1 MSGPELEQV
10 EQPFVRQLVAM
21 GWGHQAGD
29 LDHPELTG
37 RGLFTEVIQD
47 GVLRAKL
54 RDLNRR
60 PQADGTDQPWLDEAR
75 IAEAVAAIT
84 RIAKPRLIE
93 ANQTATQRLLLGVTV
108 DGLPDWDGG
117 RGQTIQFIDWDRPE
131 RNTFTVASQFRVDCP
146 PGYQTG
152 KAFIVPDLVLLVN
165 GIPVVVVE
173 CKSPSVPEPLADAVD
188 QLRRYHNQ
196 RVADGEV
203 EDNEGNEPLFAT
215 NQLLIATSFDEA
227 RVGTIGARF
236 DHYAPWK
243 TVAPE
248 TEDAIAAR
256 MGVSALSEQQRLI
269 AGMLRPD
276 RLLDL
281 IRHYILFMQ
290 ADGQTIKAV
299 CRYQQFRAVQQS
311 VRRLLTGA
319 TRKQD
324 GEIDRRGGII
334 WHTQGS
340 GKSLT
345 MVFLVRKLRTDLA
358 LRRFK
363 VVVVTDRID
372 LQRQLSATA
381 ALTGDV
387 VEVADSAAAFKN
399 LARRR
404 GPGLL
409 FATIQK
415 NRNPDTADEAG
426 LRLEDLP
433 VVSRVSE
440 AMAQFGVSV
449 PEVLNDDEAILI
461 LVDEAHRTQAGDLH
475 AQLMAG
481 LPNCA
486 RIGFTGTP
494 IIMGDKKR
502 THDIFG
508 EYLDKYT
515 IKESEADGATVPVL
529 YEGRTARGAIRDDA
543 NLDALFEDLFR
554 ERSRDEI
561 EAIKAKYAT
570 TGQIVEAPQLIA
582 AKAKDLLRHYV
593 AHILPNGLKAQVVAA
608 SRLAAVRYAAALEIA
623 RDELLAEAEAL
634 PPGDRAIDDVELC
647 QRPPGARAV
656 VQAWRQRDQLRA
668 LQFAAVI
675 SGSNNDDPAWK
686 VWTDGAANE
695 QRIKR
700 FKKPLGLARTDKT
713 DPLAFLVVKSMLLTG
728 FDAPIEGVMY
738 LDRPIREA
746 ELLQA
751 IARVNRTGYGKQ
763 AGIVVDYYG
772 VAHHLRAAL
781 EAYAEQ
787 DIDGALASL
796 KDQVPILRDR
806 HQRVLELFRS
816 RRIDGLDDQ
825 EACVQVLEDE
835 RLRAEFTVKL
845 KQFLASV
852 DLILPRPE
860 ALPYTADAKKLAY
873 IHARARNRYKDTPV
887 IGKDVGAKVRKL
899 IDDHVLCLGIDPKV
913 PPIQLG
919 DANFEQHI
927 AYQASDRAKASEM
940 EHAIRHHISKH
951 LDEDPV
957 LYQRLSERLHDL
969 LAKLGEKWD
978 EVVAA
983 LRNLMADLK
992 TGDAGDQQ
1000 DVAGLP
1006 ETHAPFL
1013 RLIIEKGG
1021 DGSKPSDATLVKL
1034 RDLTMT
1040 LVGMIAD
1047 ELTPNFWEPHKIPA
1061 KEALGTKLF
1070 REIRAS
1076 KLVPNDQAAA
1086 LKDGL
1091 LDLAKANHKKLVQ
1104 E

>member
-10 EQPFVRQLVAM
+10 EQPFVRQLALL
-21 GWGHQAGD
+21 GWQHQAGD
-29 LDHPELTG
+29 LDHPALTG
-37 RGLFTEVIQD
+37 RSAFTEVIQD
-47 GVLRAKL
+47 SVLRAKL
-54 RDLNRR
+54 REINLR
-60 PQADGTDQPWLDEAR
+60 DGQPWLDEAR

-84 RIAKPRLIE
+84 RLAKPRLME
-93 ANQTATQRLLLGVTV
+93 ANQIATERLLLGVTV
-108 DGLPDWDGG
+108 DGLPDWNGG
-117 RGQTIQFIDWDRPE
+117 RGQTIQFIDWEHPE
-131 RNTFTVASQFRVDCP
+131 RNTFTVASQYRVDCP

-152 KAFIVPDLVLLVN
+152 KAFIVPDLVLLIN
-165 GIPVVVVE
+165 GIPVVVIE
-173 CKSPSVPEPLADAVD
+173 CKSPSVCEPLTDAVD

-196 RVADGEV
+196 RVVDGEV

-215 NQLLIATSFDEA
+215 NQVLIASSFDEA
-227 RVGTIGARF
+227 RIGTIGARF

-243 TVAPE
+243 TVFPE
-248 TEDAIAAR
+248 TEENIAADL
-256 MGVSALSEQQRLI
+256 GVKVLSEQQRLI
-269 AGMLRPD
+269 AGVLRPD
-276 RLLDL
+276 RLLDI
-281 IRHYILFMQ
+281 IRHFVLFMQ
-290 ADGQTIKAV
+290 SGGQTIKVV
-299 CRYQQFRAVQQS
+299 CRYQQFRAVLRS
-311 VRRLLTGA
+311 VQRLLTGA
-319 TRKQD
+319 TRVQD
-324 GEIDRRGGII
+324 GEIDRRGGIV

-345 MVFLVRKLRTDLA
+345 MVFLVRKLRTHPE

-363 VVVVTDRID
+363 VVVITDRKD
-372 LQRQLSATA
+372 LQRQLSGTA

-387 VEVADSAAAFKN
+387 VEVADSAATFKK
-399 LARRR
+399 LVRRR

-426 LRLEDLP
+426 LKVEDLP
-433 VVSRVSE
+433 TVPRVCE
-440 AMAQFGVSV
+440 PQVNYNAGV
-449 PEVLNDDEAILI
+449 PEVLNDDEAILV
-461 LVDEAHRTQAGDLH
+461 LVDEAHRTQAGDMH

-481 LPNCA
+481 IPNCA

-508 EYLDKYT
+508 EYLDRYT

-554 ERSRDEI
+554 ERNREEI

-582 AKAKDLLRHYV
+582 AKARDLLRHYV
-593 AHILPNGLKAQVVAA
+593 AHILPNAFKAQVVAA
-608 SRLAAVRYAAALEIA
+608 SRLAAVRYVAALEVA
-623 RDELLAEAEAL
+623 RDELLAEAEKL
-634 PPGDRAIDDVELC
+634 PPDDQAMDDVALC
-647 QRPPGARAV
+647 QRPPAIRAV
-656 VQAWRQRDQLRA
+656 VQAWRHRDLLRA
-668 LQFAAVI
+668 IQFAAVI

-695 QRIKR
+695 LRVKR
-700 FKKPLGLARTDKT
+700 FIRTLGPVQNDKT

-751 IARVNRTGYGKQ
+751 IARVNRTGFGKQ

-772 VAHHLRAAL
+772 VAHHLQAAL
-781 EAYAEQ
+781 KAYADQ

-796 KDQVPILRDR
+796 KDQVPIMRDR
-806 HQRVLELFRS
+806 HQRVLEIFRS
-816 RRIDGLDDQ
+816 RRIEGLDDQ
-825 EACVQVLEDE
+825 EACVQVLENQ

-845 KQFLASV
+845 KQFLASI

-860 ALPYTADAKKLAY
+860 ALPFTSDAKRLAS

-919 DANFEQHI
+919 DANFEQHLDR
-927 AYQASDRAKASEM
+927 QVSSRAKASEM
-940 EHAIRHHISKH
+940 EHAIRHHITKH

-957 LYQRLSERLHDL
+957 LYQRFSERLHDL
-969 LAKLGEKWD
+969 LEKLGEKWD
-978 EVVAA
+978 EVVTAM
-983 LRNLMADLK
+983 RSLMADMK
-992 TGDAGDQQ
+992 TGDAADQEIL
-1000 DVAGLP
+1000 AGLP
-1006 ETHAPFL
+1006 ETHGPFL
-1013 RLIIEKGG
+1013 RLILEKGTG
-1021 DGSKPSDATLVKL
+1021 GSKPSDADLVKL
-1034 RDLTMT
+1034 RELTLT
-1040 LVGMIAD
+1040 LVAMIVD

-1061 KEALGTKLF
+1061 KEALGTKLYK
-1070 REIRAS
+1070 EIRAS
-1076 KLVPNDQAAA
+1076 KLVPSDKAAA

-1091 LDLAKANHKKLVQ
+1091 LNLAKANHKKLVQ